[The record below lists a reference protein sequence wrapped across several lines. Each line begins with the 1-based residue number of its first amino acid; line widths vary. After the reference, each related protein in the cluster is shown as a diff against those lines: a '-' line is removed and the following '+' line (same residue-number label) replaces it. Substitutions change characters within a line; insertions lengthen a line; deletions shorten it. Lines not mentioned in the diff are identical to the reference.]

1 MSWHKQQRRSAAHHD
16 EAVQELE
23 GILKGIERSEQIV
36 VSLRDEMEDVNRKYP
51 AERTTQ
57 EDVDFLTDLL
67 ACARKKLLLEKQ
79 IEVLKRRVPAALE
92 RVSQTVTDAKAPPT
106 PEMQCDLLDKL
117 KTVQQAMER
126 LDSAVR

>member
-92 RVSQTVTDAKAPPT
+92 RVSKTVTDQKAPPT
-106 PEMQCDLLDKL
+106 PEMQSDLLGKL